1 MTTAAMT
8 VAALT
13 CAALALLAWPSS
25 TAVRRVQALS
35 GEPGRGGP
43 RLRGQAL
50 AVVAVPVIGALA
62 GPGAGIAAAIVAV
75 TGLSRRRR
83 ARERSAAQARDTE
96 LCRALSVIA
105 AEMSVGAPMVAACR
119 AAADELGEESGLAR
133 ELRRIAARVELGG
146 DLDPESVPPGH
157 PGLRRLS
164 DAWSISVRHGL
175 PMVALIESL
184 RRDLVQRREFIA
196 RTDAGLAGPRATA
209 LVLAGLPALGLGLGQ
224 LMGAGPIA
232 VLLGTS
238 LGSVLLV
245 VGVALAAAGVRWA
258 DAIVAR
264 VTR

>member
-8 VAALT
+8 VAVST
-13 CAALALLAWPSS
+13 CAALGLLAWPSS
-25 TAVRRVQALS
+25 AAARRVRTLS
-35 GEPGRGGP
+35 GTSRRGG
-43 RLRGQAL
+43 RRVRGAGV

-62 GPGAGIAAAIVAV
+62 GPGAGIAAAIIAA

-83 ARERSAAQARDTE
+83 SRERAAGEARDAE

-119 AAADELGEESGLAR
+119 AAADELGEESTVSR

-146 DLDPESVPPGH
+146 DLDPESIPPGY

-184 RRDLVQRREFIA
+184 RRDLVQRKEFVA
-196 RTDAGLAGPRATA
+196 RTEAGLAGPRATA

-245 VGVALAAAGVRWA
+245 VGVSLAAAGVRWA

>member
-1 MTTAAMT
+1 MTAVVMSAA
-8 VAALT
+8 AAV

-25 TAVRRVQALS
+25 TVVRRVQALS
-35 GEPGRGGP
+35 GEPGRGSR
-43 RLRGQAL
+43 RLRGPAL

-62 GPGAGIAAAIVAV
+62 GTGAGIAAGIVVA
-75 TGLSRRRR
+75 TGISRRRR
-83 ARERSAAQARDTE
+83 ARERAEGEGRDAE

-105 AEMSVGAPMVAACR
+105 AEMSVGAPMVGACR
-119 AAADELGEESGLAR
+119 AAADELGDESGLAR

-146 DLDPESVPPGH
+146 HLGSESVPPGY

-184 RRDLVQRREFIA
+184 RRDLVQRRDFIA
-196 RTDAGLAGPRATA
+196 RTEAGLAGPRATA

-245 VGVALAAAGVRWA
+245 VGVALAAVGVRWA